1 MEKEQEVEDSDEE
14 ENNKKKNKKDKKD
27 RKKYLRIER
36 GLILNK
42 IFKMAKTYYQLTD
55 PQTGLNKFKEGTF
68 KGIIITADKIT
79 NKNVTKVSGLQ
90 QLAPST
96 TTPE

>member
-1 MEKEQEVEDSDEE
+1 
-14 ENNKKKNKKDKKD
+14 
-27 RKKYLRIER
+27 
-36 GLILNK
+36 
-42 IFKMAKTYYQLTD
+42 MAKTYYQLTD

-68 KGIIITADKIT
+68 KGITITADKIT
-79 NKNVTKVSGLQ
+79 NKNVTKVSGLE